1 MVVCLPQVPNAKG
14 PENIQWSVEMHPIP
28 LSRMQ
33 NELLDLP
40 YCIFDLGLQT
50 HFNLRFVIPPIQ
62 ITAQDGIPFG

>member
-1 MVVCLPQVPNAKG
+1 
-14 PENIQWSVEMHPIP
+14 
-28 LSRMQ
+28 MQ

-50 HFNLRFVIPPIQ
+50 HFNRGFVIPPIQ